1 MLLLTRYLILGLF
14 VGVLIGV
21 GGCSSDSYIANTSTS
36 TFDNLSP
43 VGSRQVTREQQLVLA
58 SHYNIQIAYA
68 RDGRST
74 ESNKDLNLSVR
85 DSLARHMKRYFS
97 HVQVEEEAKSLDQAL
112 QHARSQRAQL
122 LMYPRV
128 ESWPNIEPIR
138 VQECEDQEGNKKTSL
153 GQCEQ
158 TQESDSDELVINVG
172 IYDVLSGKH
181 LDSIH
186 ARSRRGV
193 ASYIY
198 ENSDRELDELS
209 RMIVMR
215 LTSNSHYY

>member
-1 MLLLTRYLILGLF
+1 MLARYLILGLS
-14 VGVLIGV
+14 VVMLMGVSA
-21 GGCSSDSYIANTSTS
+21 CSSDSYLAHSSTS

-68 RDGRST
+68 KDGRST

-112 QHARSQRAQL
+112 QNARSQRAQL

-128 ESWPNIEPIR
+128 ESWPNIDPIR
-138 VQECEDQEGNKKTSL
+138 VQECEDQEGNTKTSL

-158 TQESDSDELVINVG
+158 TEESDTDELVINVG

-193 ASYIY
+193 ASYLY
-198 ENSDRELDELS
+198 ENSDQELDELS

-215 LTSNSHYY
+215 LTSNAHTY